1 MYALDGSRHDREVV
15 ITIRLD
21 ATDPPAG
28 KATVPGGRPVSFVG
42 WLGLLRVLSELLA
55 SPGD

>member
-1 MYALDGSRHDREVV
+1 MCGLDRAGIIWGVV
-15 ITIRLD
+15 ITMRLD

-28 KATVPGGRPVSFVG
+28 RVSRAGGPEVAFVG

-55 SPGD
+55 SPRP